1 MRQTSMKPSIFYA
14 LTLIAVANLVI
25 GFINQ
30 NTLMLV
36 VAFVLAFLLKP
47 HLKFMPIP
55 KSYLKL
61 AGIEEE
67 NLTIE
72 QLRER
77 GREAK
82 KNK

>member
-1 MRQTSMKPSIFYA
+1 MKPIEFYG
-14 LTLIAVANLVI
+14 LTMIAVGNLVI
-25 GFINQ
+25 GFLQ
-30 NTLMLV
+30 SNTIMLA
-36 VAFVLAFLLKP
+36 VAFLIAIYLKP

-55 KSYLKL
+55 RAYLKL

-77 GREAK
+77 GKEAK
-82 KNK
+82 KKR